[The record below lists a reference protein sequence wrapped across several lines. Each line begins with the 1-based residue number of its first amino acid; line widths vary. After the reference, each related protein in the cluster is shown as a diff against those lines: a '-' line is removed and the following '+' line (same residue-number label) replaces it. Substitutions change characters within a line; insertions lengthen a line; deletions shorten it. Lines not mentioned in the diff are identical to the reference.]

1 MNIIV
6 QAQVTELTDWK
17 FYLNVKLELNTNI
30 SNKDKITKN
39 KAIECQF
46 TNKSAQRYKAMELAK
61 NAGKLIKNTN
71 QLQNE
76 TKLFC
81 ST

>member
-39 KAIECQF
+39 NAIQCQF
-46 TNKSAQRYKAMELAK
+46 EN
-61 NAGKLIKNTN
+61 
-71 QLQNE
+71 
-76 TKLFC
+76 
-81 ST
+81 